1 MKRYGMLFLFGVGII
16 IMLASLITLARST
29 SNSAS
34 FESMHVWLVFLN
46 AAAAVAL
53 LVVIGFNL
61 TRLLLQR
68 SRNVVGSRLTLRL
81 VSTFGVLAIVPVVL
95 VYYFSYQ
102 FISRGIDSWF
112 DVRVES
118 ALTGAMEL
126 SRTALDMRVR
136 DLLVRTERMSRT
148 LNLADTRQTSY
159 QLDQLRRQ
167 SGASELTLIG
177 GFNNHIVATSNAV
190 PGQFLPD
197 MPGPEVM
204 LQVRSGNEYVGLD
217 PVAHGGLHIRAV
229 VPVTIAGGAW
239 WNRMSLQALY
249 PVGGEQSG
257 LADQVQQAYAHYRE
271 LTVLRGPLKLMFNL
285 TLLLVLLL
293 SVLMAVWGAF
303 VAARTLVAPIQAL
316 VEGTRA
322 VARGD
327 FTTRLPLPSKDEV
340 GYLVSSFNEMT
351 QRLAEAREAARKSRE
366 QVENERS
373 YLGAVLTR
381 LSSGVISFNAA
392 LVLKTANPTASAILE
407 TDLHQYM
414 GRSLVALA
422 NDDTLL
428 GQFVAACRR
437 HLDADDKEWREEM
450 VLQSASGRRI
460 FMVSCATLPA
470 TGEVP
475 PGRVLVFDDLTLLI
489 DAQRDAAWG
498 EVARRLAHEIKNPL
512 TPIQLAAER
521 MRRRYLGEL
530 KGEDADVMDRAT
542 NTIVQQVEAMK
553 SMVNA
558 FSEYARAPLL
568 EMSAFDLNALVR
580 EVVELYRVREANMQ
594 VSMELDP
601 ALPPIHADAGRV
613 RQILHNLLK
622 NAHEALEGRED
633 GRVRIVSHYF
643 RRGAEEVAEVTV
655 EDNGPGFDPTI
666 LGHAF
671 EPYVT
676 SKTKGTGL
684 GLAIVKKLIEEHGGS
699 IRLQNRIEGGA
710 QIIIRL
716 PVNEHTRSNQLLG
729 NTERRAGGR
738 REAK

>member
-1 MKRYGMLFLFGVGII
+1 MKRYGVFFLMGFGMIV
-16 IMLASLITLARST
+16 MLASLITLAKST

-34 FESMHVWLVFLN
+34 FESMHVWLVLLN
-46 AAAAVAL
+46 AGAAVAL
-53 LVVIGFNL
+53 FIVIGYNL

-68 SRNVVGSRLTLRL
+68 ARNVAGSRLTLRL
-81 VSTFGVLAIVPVVL
+81 VGTFSLLAIMPVVL

-112 DVRVES
+112 DVRIES
-118 ALTGAMEL
+118 ALGDAMEL

-136 DLLVRTERMSRT
+136 DLLVRTERMART
-148 LNLADTRQTSY
+148 LAVSDTRQASF
-159 QLDQLRRQ
+159 QLDQLRRLN
-167 SGASELTLIG
+167 GASELTLLG
-177 GFNNHIVATSNAV
+177 GFNNRIIATSSST
-190 PGQFLPD
+190 PGSLLPD
-197 MPGPEVM
+197 MPGPEV
-204 LQVRSGNEYVGLD
+204 LVQVRSGNEYVGLD
-217 PVAHGGLHIRAV
+217 PVGEGGLHIRAV
-229 VPVTIAGGAW
+229 VPVPVPGGAW
-239 WNRMSLQALY
+239 WNRQSLQALY

-257 LADQVQQAYAHYRE
+257 LANRVQQAYSHYRE

-303 VAARTLVAPIQAL
+303 VAARTLVAPIQDL

-327 FTTRLPLPSKDEV
+327 FTTRLPLPSRDEV

-392 LVLKTANPTASAILE
+392 LVLKTANPAASAILE
-407 TDLHQYM
+407 TDLHQHM
-414 GRSLVALA
+414 GRSLAGLGQ
-422 NDDTLL
+422 DDTLL

-450 VLQSASGRRI
+450 VLNSPGGRRI
-460 FMVSCATLPA
+460 FMVSCAMLPS

-475 PGRVLVFDDLTLLI
+475 AGRVVVFDDLTLLLE
-489 DAQRDAAWG
+489 AQRDAAWG

-521 MRRRYLGEL
+521 MRRRYLTEL
-530 KGEDADVMDRAT
+530 KGEDADVLDRST

-580 EVVELYRVREANMQ
+580 EVTDLYRTRDWHMQVELD
-594 VSMELDP
+594 LDA
-601 ALPPIHADAGRV
+601 ALPPLRADLGRV

-622 NAHEALEGRED
+622 NAHEALEGRKD
-633 GRVRIVSHYF
+633 GRVRIATHYF
-643 RRGAEEVAEVTV
+643 RRGAEEMAEMTV
-655 EDNGPGFDPTI
+655 EDNGPGFDPGI
-666 LGHAF
+666 LGKAF

-676 SKTKGTGL
+676 SKPKGTGL
-684 GLAIVKKLIEEHGGS
+684 GLAIVKKLAEEHGGS
-699 IRLQNRIEGGA
+699 IRVQNRAEGGA
-710 QIIIRL
+710 QIVIRL
-716 PVNEHTRSNQLLG
+716 PVNEHTRGHALLG
-729 NTERRAGGR
+729 NGERRSGGR

>member
-1 MKRYGMLFLFGVGII
+1 MKRYAMLFLIGIGVI
-16 IMLASLITLARST
+16 IMLASLITLGKST
-29 SNSAS
+29 SNSAN
-34 FESMHVWLVFLN
+34 FESMHIWLVLLN
-46 AAAAVAL
+46 ASAAGVL
-53 LVVIGFNL
+53 LIVIGYNL
-61 TRLLLQR
+61 TRLLVQR
-68 SRNVVGSRLTLRL
+68 ARNVAGSRLTLRL
-81 VSTFGVLAIVPVVL
+81 VGTFGLLAIVPVVL

-112 DVRVES
+112 DVRVEG
-118 ALTGAMEL
+118 ALTDAMEL
-126 SRTALDMRVR
+126 SRSALDTRVR
-136 DLLVRTERMSRT
+136 DLLVRTERMARS
-148 LNLADTRQTSY
+148 LSDDPRQVTY

-167 SGASELTLIG
+167 NGASELTLMG
-177 GFNNHIVATSNAV
+177 GFNNRIMATSSAL
-190 PGQFLPD
+190 PGTLLPD
-197 MPGPEVM
+197 MPGTEVL
-204 LQVRSGNEYVGLD
+204 LQVRAGNEYVGLD
-217 PVAHGGLHIRAV
+217 PVARGGLHIRAV
-229 VPVTIAGGAW
+229 VPVTVSGAW
-239 WNRMSLQALY
+239 WNRESLQALY

-271 LTVLRGPLKLMFNL
+271 LTVLREPLKLMFNL

-303 VAARTLVAPIQAL
+303 VAARTLVQPIQDL

-327 FTTRLPLPSKDEV
+327 FTTRLPLPSRDEV

-351 QRLAEAREAARKSRE
+351 QRLAEARDSARKSRE

-407 TDLHQYM
+407 TDLHQHM
-414 GRSLVALA
+414 GRSLVGLA
-422 NDDTLL
+422 QEDTLL

-437 HLDADDKEWREEM
+437 HLDADDKDWREEM
-450 VLQSASGRRI
+450 VLQSSAGRRI
-460 FMVSCATLPA
+460 FMVSCATLPS

-475 PGRVLVFDDLTLLI
+475 PGRVVVFDDLTLLI

-521 MRRRYLGEL
+521 MRRRYLGEF
-530 KGEDADVMDRAT
+530 KGEDGDLLDRST

-568 EMSAFDLNALVR
+568 EMTAFDLNALVR
-580 EVVELYRVREANMQ
+580 EVVELYRAREADMK
-594 VSMELDP
+594 VELELDP
-601 ALPPIHADAGRV
+601 ALPAVHADAGRV

-622 NAHEALEGRED
+622 NAHEALEGRAD
-633 GRVRIVSHYF
+633 GRVRILSHYF
-643 RRGAEEVAEVTV
+643 RRGADEMAEITV
-655 EDNGPGFDPTI
+655 EDNGPGFDPAI
-666 LGHAF
+666 LGKAF

-676 SKTKGTGL
+676 SKPKGTGL
-684 GLAIVKKLIEEHGGS
+684 GLAIVKKLAEEHGGS
-699 IRLQNRIEGGA
+699 IRVQNRAEGGA
-710 QIIIRL
+710 QIMIRL
-716 PVNEHTRSNQLLG
+716 PVNEHTRSSQLLG
-729 NTERRAGGR
+729 NNERRAGGR

>member
-1 MKRYGMLFLFGVGII
+1 MKRYAMLFLIGIGMI
-16 IMLASLITLARST
+16 IMLASLITLGKST
-29 SNSAS
+29 SNSAN

-46 AAAAVAL
+46 AGAAIVL
-53 LVVIGFNL
+53 LVVIGWNL

-68 SRNVVGSRLTLRL
+68 ARNVAGSRLTLRL
-81 VSTFGVLAIVPVVL
+81 VGTFGLLAIVPVVL

-112 DVRVES
+112 DVRVEG
-118 ALTGAMEL
+118 ALTDAMEL
-126 SRTALDMRVR
+126 SRSALDTRVR
-136 DLLVRTERMSRT
+136 DLLVRTEHMARS
-148 LNLADTRQTSY
+148 LSVDDTRQLSF

-177 GFNNHIVATSNAV
+177 GFNNRIIATSSSL
-190 PGQFLPD
+190 PGTLLPD
-197 MPGPEVM
+197 MPGPEVL
-204 LQVRSGNEYVGLD
+204 LQVRAGNEYVGLD
-217 PVAHGGLHIRAV
+217 PVARGGLHIRAV
-229 VPVTIAGGAW
+229 VPLAVTGTW
-239 WNRMSLQALY
+239 WNRESLQALY

-257 LADQVQQAYAHYRE
+257 LAEQVQQAYAHYRE
-271 LTVLRGPLKLMFNL
+271 LTVLREPLKLMFNL

-303 VAARTLVAPIQAL
+303 VAARTLVQPIQDL

-327 FTTRLPLPSKDEV
+327 FTTRLPLPSRDEV

-351 QRLAEAREAARKSRE
+351 QRLAEARDSARKSRE

-414 GRSLVALA
+414 GRSLVGLGQE
-422 NDDTLL
+422 DTLL

-437 HLDADDKEWREEM
+437 HLDADDKDWREEM
-450 VLQSASGRRI
+450 VLNSPSGRRI
-460 FMVSCATLPA
+460 LMVSCATLPS

-475 PGRVLVFDDLTLLI
+475 PGRVVVFDDLTLLI

-521 MRRRYLGEL
+521 VRRRYLGDL
-530 KGEDADVMDRAT
+530 KGEDADVLDRAT

-568 EMSAFDLNALVR
+568 EMTAFDLNALVR
-580 EVVELYRVREANMQ
+580 EVVELYRSREADMQ
-594 VSMELDP
+594 VQLELDP
-601 ALPPIHADAGRV
+601 ALPAVHADAGRV

-622 NAHEALEGRED
+622 NAHEALEGRKD
-633 GRVRIVSHYF
+633 GKVRIASHYF
-643 RRGAEEVAEVTV
+643 RRGADEMAELTV
-655 EDNGPGFDPTI
+655 EDNGPGFDPAI
-666 LGHAF
+666 LGKAF
-671 EPYVT
+671 EPYVS
-676 SKTKGTGL
+676 SKPKGTGL
-684 GLAIVKKLIEEHGGS
+684 GLAIVKKLAEEHGGS
-699 IRLQNRIEGGA
+699 IRVQNRAEGGA
-710 QIIIRL
+710 QIMIRL
-716 PVNEHTRSNQLLG
+716 PVNEHTRSSQLVG
-729 NTERRAGGR
+729 NSERRAGGR

>member
-1 MKRYGMLFLFGVGII
+1 MKRYGMVFLLGIGMI
-16 IMLASLITLARST
+16 IMLASLITLGKST

-46 AAAAVAL
+46 AGAAVAL
-53 LVVIGFNL
+53 LAVIGFNL

-68 SRNVVGSRLTLRL
+68 SRNVAGSRLTLRL
-81 VSTFGVLAIVPVVL
+81 VGTFSLLAVVPVVL

-118 ALTGAMEL
+118 ALSGAMDL
-126 SRTALDMRVR
+126 SRAALDMRVR
-136 DLLVRTERMSRT
+136 DLLVRTERMSRSM
-148 LNLADTRQTSY
+148 NLGDSRQASY

-167 SGASELTLIG
+167 NGASELTLIG
-177 GFNNHIVATSNAV
+177 GFNNRIIASSSAV
-190 PGQFLPD
+190 PGTLLPD

-204 LQVRSGNEYVGLD
+204 LQVRAGNEYVGLD
-217 PVAHGGLHIRAV
+217 PVAQGGLHIRAV
-229 VPVTIAGGAW
+229 VPVTTSGNAW
-239 WNRMSLQALY
+239 WNRESLQALY

-257 LADQVQQAYAHYRE
+257 LANQVQQAYAHYRE

-293 SVLMAVWGAF
+293 SVLMSIWGAF

-327 FTTRLPLPSKDEV
+327 FTTRLPLTSRDEV
-340 GYLVSSFNEMT
+340 GFLVSSFNEMT

-414 GRSLVALA
+414 GRSLVGLA
-422 NDDTLL
+422 KEESLL

-437 HLDADDKEWREEM
+437 HLDAEDKEWREEM
-450 VLQSASGRRI
+450 VLQSAGGRRI
-460 FMVSCATLPA
+460 FMVSCAMLPS

-521 MRRRYLGEL
+521 MRRRYLGVL

-568 EMSAFDLNALVR
+568 EMSAFDLNTLVR
-580 EVVELYRVREANMQ
+580 EVVELYRVREADMQ
-594 VSMELDP
+594 VTMELDP
-601 ALPPIHADAGRV
+601 ALPLIHADAGRV

-622 NAHEALEGRED
+622 NAHEALEGRQD
-633 GRVRIVSHYF
+633 GQVRISSHYF
-643 RRGAEEVAEVTV
+643 RRSGEALAEVTV
-655 EDNGPGFDPTI
+655 EDNGPGFDPVI
-666 LGHAF
+666 LGKAF

-684 GLAIVKKLIEEHGGS
+684 GLAIVKKLTEEHGGN
-699 IRLQNRIEGGA
+699 IRLQNRAEGGA
-710 QIIIRL
+710 QIMIRL
-716 PVNEHTRSNQLLG
+716 PLDEHTRSNQLLG
-729 NTERRAGGR
+729 ANERRAGGR